1 MQLAIMIV
9 NLPGEDEENKR
20 DQDEQVK
27 RGVYAMARRTEERPI
42 IPADIAIISTST
54 STHQVLLL

>member
-27 RGVYAMARRTEERPI
+27 RGVYARRTEERPI

-54 STHQVLLL
+54 ATHQVLLL